1 MSDTLFKAVVRKK
14 KVDDDNVEK
23 SALARVLTIFDLT
36 ALGVGATLGIILYSK
51 ISLEQMYV
59 FHLLIWN

>member
-36 ALGVGATLGIILYSK
+36 ALGVGATLGINLELIL
-51 ISLEQMYV
+51 I
-59 FHLLIWN
+59 LIYCYFFLSFLIA